1 MSSMMPDWSQLTVE
15 LLSLISKN
23 LEDYGFDV
31 VHARSVCRSWRSL
44 FPFPSCLLRQSF
56 SLPSFTDFP
65 LESKDLCTLKKVP
78 LFLFRLRAPDADVTL
93 PSQYFLGGIGRDE
106 SEDHMELPSPL
117 QCSVKVKIR
126 GSEPTLINILDYQI
140 IPLGYLYRMIGW
152 EERRRSY
159 RGVAFLPL
167 NKEGQ
172 GREFVVL
179 LNYSKVLL
187 VLKSAEMRW
196 KRLTNVPDYQC
207 MELVTFRGK
216 FYAAFL
222 TGKIVVIDPYSLEVT
237 PLMPSQPLH
246 SIDYLIPSG
255 NDDLFLV
262 EHFNPIPD
270 ADVLDFS
277 RFTCR
282 VSRLDEETGTW
293 VVVSDLIDRV
303 LFIGGH
309 FGNVCCSAKELPDGC
324 GVSGNS
330 ILFTNEPGN
339 VTFAYKYGVHTG
351 RAEDDLNIWRFSRE
365 KRVTILSTYPVV
377 ALRLECQAENLALD
391 I

>member
-1 MSSMMPDWSQLTVE
+1 MSSKMPDWSQLPVE
-15 LLSLISKN
+15 LLSLISKS
-23 LEDYGFDV
+23 LEDNCFDV
-31 VHARSVCRSWRSL
+31 IHARSVCRSWRSL
-44 FPFPSCLLRQSF
+44 FPFPSCLLRPSY
-56 SLPSFTDFP
+56 SLPSFADYP
-65 LESKDLCTLKKVP
+65 RQNKDLCTLKKVP
-78 LFLFRLRAPDADVTL
+78 LFLFRLRAPRVDVAV
-93 PSQYFLGGIGRDE
+93 PSEYYLGGIGRDE
-106 SEDHMELPSPL
+106 SEDHMERPTPL
-117 QCSVKVKIR
+117 QCSVKMKHSR
-126 GSEPTLINILDYQI
+126 LSDSSSGYQ
-140 IPLGYLYRMIGW
+140 YRMIGW
-152 EERRRSY
+152 DPKERRRYY
-159 RGVAFLPL
+159 R
-167 NKEGQ
+167 
-172 GREFVVL
+172 
-179 LNYSKVLL
+179 
-187 VLKSAEMRW
+187 
-196 KRLTNVPDYQC
+196 DYQC

-237 PLMPSQPLH
+237 PLMPSQPLR

-324 GVSGNS
+324 GVSRNS

-377 ALRLECQAENLALD
+377 ALRL
-391 I
+391 